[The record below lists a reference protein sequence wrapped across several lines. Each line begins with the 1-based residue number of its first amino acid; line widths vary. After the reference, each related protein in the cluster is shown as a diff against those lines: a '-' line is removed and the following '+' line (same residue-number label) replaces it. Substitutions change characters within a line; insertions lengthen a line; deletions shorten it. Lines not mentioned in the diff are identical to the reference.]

1 MIDSPLESPTKRR
14 SSHLWVLL
22 LLCAM
27 FAIGIW
33 IFTRSAGALK
43 LPRDPFPEGIST
55 SLRSEL
61 MEAIQRVERNPKAT
75 TWGALGELYMAHELL
90 PPAKHCFQNAS
101 TENPQEPK
109 WNYLLGMIA
118 EEINIA
124 EALEAYQKAAQMDS
138 SSPSLYLRLG
148 KLQSRAGQFSA
159 AERSLKTASDLS
171 KEHPLVLKSMAQLL
185 AMQDKTEA
193 ATIVYRKICLD
204 DRSGQDLLSEAG
216 QWFHRYAIS
225 QSEPTLSQRNQI
237 APHSTEPLPEP
248 WFNGVLAH
256 IPRAAAIAAQAG
268 MLASNQ
274 QYDAAFT
281 LYSQLVR
288 SESRNSRSHAFR
300 AMVLMNAGAVD
311 QARSEI
317 NRVCE
322 TFPGD
327 ALAWTCKGAIE
338 AKIADYESAT
348 SSLKKAVSLKPDYL
362 EAHRALLMMYKLRE
376 MPTEIAGQYQILLN
390 LSPSDTDLRADYEKF
405 AAETGSRND

>member
-1 MIDSPLESPTKRR
+1 
-14 SSHLWVLL
+14 
-22 LLCAM
+22 
-27 FAIGIW
+27 
-33 IFTRSAGALK
+33 
-43 LPRDPFPEGIST
+43 
-55 SLRSEL
+55 
-61 MEAIQRVERNPKAT
+61 
-75 TWGALGELYMAHELL
+75 
-90 PPAKHCFQNAS
+90 
-101 TENPQEPK
+101 
-109 WNYLLGMIA
+109 
-118 EEINIA
+118 
-124 EALEAYQKAAQMDS
+124 
-138 SSPSLYLRLG
+138 
-148 KLQSRAGQFSA
+148 
-159 AERSLKTASDLS
+159 
-171 KEHPLVLKSMAQLL
+171 MAQLL

-225 QSEPTLSQRNQI
+225 QSEPTLLQRNQI
-237 APHSTEPLPEP
+237 APHSTEPLPER
-248 WFNGVLAH
+248 WFNGVQAH

-274 QYDAAFT
+274 QYDAALT

-288 SESRNSRSHAFR
+288 SKSRNSRSHAFR

-327 ALAWTCKGAIE
+327 ALAWTCKGSIE

-348 SSLKKAVSLKPDYL
+348 SSLKKAVSLKPDYRA
-362 EAHRALLMMYKLRE
+362 AHRALLMIDKLRE

-405 AAETGSRND
+405 AAEKGSRNN